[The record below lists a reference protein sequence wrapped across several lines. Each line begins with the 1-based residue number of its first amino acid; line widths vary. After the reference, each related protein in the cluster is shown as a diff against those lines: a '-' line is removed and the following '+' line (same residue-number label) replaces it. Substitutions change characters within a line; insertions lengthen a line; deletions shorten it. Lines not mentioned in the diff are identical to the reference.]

1 MIELVCPKCGKT
13 FERQGKK
20 RGKMPYCSPCK
31 DKTSSILE
39 NYSAL
44 KL

>member
-1 MIELVCPKCGKT
+1 MIELVCPKFVKT
-13 FERQGKK
+13 FEKQKK
-20 RGKMPYCSPCK
+20 NRGKMPYCSPCK
-31 DKTSSILE
+31 DKTSSTLE

>member
-1 MIELVCPKCGKT
+1 MIELICPKCGKT

-31 DKTSSILE
+31 GGSSSE
-39 NYSAL
+39 DSSESG
-44 KL
+44 KS